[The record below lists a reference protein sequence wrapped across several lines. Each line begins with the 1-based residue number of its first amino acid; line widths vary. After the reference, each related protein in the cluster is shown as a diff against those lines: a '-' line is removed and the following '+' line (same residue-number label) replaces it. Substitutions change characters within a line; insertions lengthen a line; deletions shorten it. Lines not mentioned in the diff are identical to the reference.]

1 MSAEIIDEPV
11 PEVIPSYHSVD
22 GLPETKLRMLTRE
35 YGEAAAT
42 EKLAAERKKTLSKE
56 IFSIVSGLNA
66 PKSID
71 VEGYRVTQVEGQK
84 RKSLDVDSLIR
95 AGVSK
100 RTIELATKV
109 TQGEPY
115 VTVTAPKQQ
124 KLV

>member
-1 MSAEIIDEPV
+1 VSTEIAEPV
-11 PEVIPSYHSVD
+11 PEVIPSYKSID
-22 GLPETKLRMLTRE
+22 GLPETRLRALTRE

-42 EKLAAERKKTLSKE
+42 EKLAKERKAELSKE
-56 IFSIVSGLNA
+56 IHSIVAALGA

-71 VEGYRVTQVEGQK
+71 VEGYRVTQCEGQR

-109 TQGEPY
+109 TQGEAY
-115 VTVTAPKQQ
+115 VTVTPPKQER
-124 KLV
+124 LL